1 MNRLHILIVPVLAA
15 ATLSACAPAATGG
28 GPAPITPTS
37 RWQLRAEPR
46 MDRIALAVHDAG
58 LSPTQRSALTEL
70 ALRARAD
77 GASEIVVEAPSGDD
91 PAALQTAYATSETLR
106 ASGVPV
112 RISGYAAPHPRAPV
126 VVGFM
131 RLQAATYDCS
141 REWGSLTRHASNLSP
156 QGFGCTTASNMAA
169 QIADPRDLLGQR
181 PMDPADASR
190 RTIVIEH
197 YRRGEP
203 TSARVDDDT
212 AQLSDA
218 ID

>member
-1 MNRLHILIVPVLAA
+1 MNRLQILIIPALATA
-15 ATLSACAPAATGG
+15 ALSACAPTASGG
-28 GPAPITPTS
+28 GPLPMTPTA

-46 MDRIALAVHDAG
+46 MDQIALAVHDAG
-58 LSPTQRSALTEL
+58 LSPTQRSALSDL

-77 GASEIVVEAPSGDD
+77 RASEIVVEAPSGDD
-91 PAALQTAYATSETLR
+91 PAALQTAYATSEALR
-106 ASGVPV
+106 AAGVPV

-126 VVGFM
+126 VVGFA
-131 RLQAATYDCS
+131 RLQAVTYDCS
-141 REWGSLTRHASNLSP
+141 REWGSLTRHSSNGMM
-156 QGFGCTTASNMAA
+156 QGFGCATASNMAV

-190 RTIVIEH
+190 RTVVIEH

-203 TSARVDDDT
+203 TSAQIDDDT
-212 AQLSDA
+212 ARLSDA